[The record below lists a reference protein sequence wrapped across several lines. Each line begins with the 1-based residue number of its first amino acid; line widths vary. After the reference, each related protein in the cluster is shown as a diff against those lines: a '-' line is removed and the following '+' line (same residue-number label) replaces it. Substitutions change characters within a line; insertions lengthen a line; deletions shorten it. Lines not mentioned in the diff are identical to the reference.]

1 MNLIKRKNMKT
12 NNKNTILITGG
23 ASGIGYEFAKQLCET
38 NTVIITGRNKQKLE
52 KAKEELKNIHVFE
65 CDVSNPSQIKALYEI
80 ISHDFPELNILIN
93 NAGIMK
99 KIDLQKESNY
109 EILTEEITTNLNGTI
124 FMSTLFLP
132 LLKKQKQASIINIT
146 SALGF
151 VPLAASPIYCASK
164 AALQS
169 FTKSLRI
176 QLKNTNINVYD
187 IAPSVTKTAITD
199 QFSTEELKKMKIM
212 TTTTLVNS
220 SLKEI
225 NKGTKDIGIGE
236 TNALKMLNRISP
248 SFALNMVNKV

>member
-1 MNLIKRKNMKT
+1 MKT
-12 NNKNTILITGG
+12 NIKNTILITGG
-23 ASGIGYEFAKQLCET
+23 ARGIGYEFAKQLSET
-38 NTVIITGRNKQKLE
+38 NTVIITGRNKEKLE
-52 KAKEELKNIHVFE
+52 KVKQELKNIHIFE
-65 CDVSNPSQIKALYEI
+65 CDVSNPTEIKALYEI
-80 ISHDFPELNILIN
+80 ISFKFPEVNILIN

-109 EILTEEITTNLNGTI
+109 ETLTEEITINLNGAI
-124 FMSTLFLP
+124 FMCTQFLP

-187 IAPSVTKTAITD
+187 IAPSLTKTTLIDEFTQD
-199 QFSTEELKKMKIM
+199 EQKKMKIM

-225 NKGTKDIGIGE
+225 NKGTENIGVGE
-236 TNALKMLNRISP
+236 TNALKMLNRIAP
-248 SFALNMVNKV
+248 NFALNMINK